1 MLTLALWNNLPGI
14 TLGLWNGKKLAGKA
28 ETSFNLEAQL
38 NQEYY
43 GQSCETL
50 KGIPVWVGFLF
61 PFI

>member
-14 TLGLWNGKKLAGKA
+14 TLGLRNIKKLTVSLYKYK
-28 ETSFNLEAQL
+28 ETESSFNLEAQL

-50 KGIPVWVGFLF
+50 KVIPV
-61 PFI
+61 